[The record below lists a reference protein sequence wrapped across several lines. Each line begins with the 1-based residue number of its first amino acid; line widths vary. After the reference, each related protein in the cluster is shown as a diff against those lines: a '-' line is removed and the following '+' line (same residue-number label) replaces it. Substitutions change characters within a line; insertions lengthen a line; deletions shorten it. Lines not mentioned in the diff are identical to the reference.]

1 MELKC
6 HFLSA
11 KMSLKQRKGL
21 TKQWLSGSS
30 LKII

>member
-6 HFLSA
+6 HFRSA
-11 KMSLKQRKGL
+11 KMSLKLRKDLMKGS
-21 TKQWLSGSS
+21 LSDPS